1 MNTIFVK
8 LLAPDA
14 LPPTVAHAGE
24 DIAYDFYA
32 YEDKTSEHGE
42 VVKIRTGVA
51 ARAFR
56 DSTPLGVL
64 FQTRSGMASN
74 GFSVEGGVIDSR
86 YTGELI
92 VLLSRKNGA
101 FEGGFT
107 MKKGDKIAQA
117 VPVEVLTGAV
127 VVVDEL
133 EAGTRGDRGFG
144 STGR

>member
-1 MNTIFVK
+1 MNHLLVK
-8 LLAPDA
+8 LFAPDA
-14 LPPTVAHAGE
+14 IPPTVAHAGE

-56 DSTPLGVL
+56 DSTPLGLL

-92 VLLSRKNGA
+92 VLLSRKD
-101 FEGGFT
+101 GGFT

-127 VVVDEL
+127 VLVDVL

>member
-1 MNTIFVK
+1 MNHLLVK
-8 LLAPDA
+8 LLQPDA
-14 LPPTVAHAGE
+14 IAPTVAHAGE

-56 DSTPLGVL
+56 DSTPLGLL
-64 FQTRSGMASN
+64 FKTRSGMASN

-86 YTGELI
+86 YVGELI
-92 VLLSRKNGA
+92 VLLSRK
-101 FEGGFT
+101 EGGFT
-107 MKKGDKIAQA
+107 MKRGDKVAQA
-117 VPVEVLTGAV
+117 VPVEVLTGSV
-127 VVVDEL
+127 VIVEEL